1 MGIVAKVLW
10 RLWLGLGQRLRVE
23 GGLSAHAAGARELC
37 VAIASISAAET
48 GIFGAETGGILGGRD

>member
-10 RLWLGLGQRLRVE
+10 RSRLGLGQRLRAE
-23 GGLSAHAAGARELC
+23 GGLFARAAGAPDLR

-48 GIFGAETGGILGGRD
+48 GIFGAETGGIFGGRD